1 MHLLGQVISILCMR
15 CSDIPYSIMGHVHF
29 RKSVMDDGRCY
40 LCPCLGYPR
49 QWRSEDIYQEINETI
64 QIIEI

>member
-1 MHLLGQVISILCMR
+1 MF
-15 CSDIPYSIMGHVHF
+15 DIPYSIMGHVHF

>member
-1 MHLLGQVISILCMR
+1 
-15 CSDIPYSIMGHVHF
+15 
-29 RKSVMDDGRCY
+29 
-40 LCPCLGYPR
+40 PR